1 MSITRNLPKAAL
13 IAIPALILATTL
25 PEVMPKWAK
34 GIAYAQDAS
43 SQDAASQLAA
53 IKTALDKANK
63 ATAAR
68 AENTVTGR
76 GYSVISIQPGKSS
89 GHRRL
94 MAIRAAKLEALRDL
108 TEQIH
113 GIQLN
118 AQTTMA
124 EAIIQSD
131 KLQSNVDGVIRGART
146 VKIEPM
152 GSDVYEVVLEIDR
165 DTINRIVRSA
175 RSWF

>member
-1 MSITRNLPKAAL
+1 MSIIRNLPKAAL

-68 AENTVTGR
+68 AENTITGR

-113 GIQLN
+113 GI
-118 AQTTMA
+118 
-124 EAIIQSD
+124 
-131 KLQSNVDGVIRGART
+131 
-146 VKIEPM
+146 
-152 GSDVYEVVLEIDR
+152 
-165 DTINRIVRSA
+165 
-175 RSWF
+175 

>member
-25 PEVMPKWAK
+25 PEVIPKWTK
-34 GIAYAQDAS
+34 GVAYAQDAS

-53 IKTALDKANK
+53 VKTALDKVNVRVAN
-63 ATAAR
+63 TI
-68 AENTVTGR
+68 TGR
-76 GYSVISIQPGKSS
+76 GYSVISIQPGKST

-113 GIQLN
+113 GIQIN
-118 AQTTMA
+118 SQTSMA
-124 EAIIQSD
+124 EAVIQSD
-131 KLQSNVDGVIRGART
+131 SLKSNVDGTIRGART

>member
-1 MSITRNLPKAAL
+1 MSIIRNLPKAAL

-43 SQDAASQLAA
+43 YQDGASQLAA
-53 IKTALDKANK
+53 VKTALDKVNVRVAN
-63 ATAAR
+63 TI
-68 AENTVTGR
+68 TGR
-76 GYSVISIQPGKSS
+76 GYSVISIQPGKST

-113 GIQLN
+113 GIQIN
-118 AQTTMA
+118 SQTSMA
-124 EAIIQSD
+124 EAVIQSD
-131 KLQSNVDGVIRGART
+131 SLKSNVDGVIRGART

-175 RSWF
+175 KRWF

>member
-1 MSITRNLPKAAL
+1 MSILRNLPKAAL
-13 IAIPALILATTL
+13 MAIPALILATTL

-53 IKTALDKANK
+53 VKTALDKVNVRVAN
-63 ATAAR
+63 TI
-68 AENTVTGR
+68 TGR
-76 GYSVISIQPGKSS
+76 GYSVISIQPGKST

-113 GIQLN
+113 GIQIN
-118 AQTTMA
+118 SQTSMA
-124 EAIIQSD
+124 EAVIQSD
-131 KLQSNVDGVIRGART
+131 SLKSNVDGAIRGART

-175 RSWF
+175 KRWF

>member
-1 MSITRNLPKAAL
+1 MSIIRNLPKAAL

-43 SQDAASQLAA
+43 SQDGASQLAA
-53 IKTALDKANK
+53 VKTALDKVNVRIAN
-63 ATAAR
+63 TI
-68 AENTVTGR
+68 TGR
-76 GYSVISIQPGKSS
+76 GYSVISIQPGKST

-113 GIQLN
+113 GIQIN
-118 AQTTMA
+118 SQTSMA
-124 EAIIQSD
+124 EAVIQSD
-131 KLQSNVDGVIRGART
+131 SLKSNVDGAIRGART